1 MKAKA
6 ERSIGDVQGKTTKAA
21 ALQKSA
27 GKNSLEI
34 SDNRE
39 VSASQTKLQMMVDR
53 SPRMTVQRTQ
63 IDRTFDTPVQRLVE
77 STETLSYQSA
87 PVQRRTLSDN
97 SVAKAALGIVRADAP
112 TFGHVHIDKWM
123 NDNAQRRIKWELTKE
138 ESDNADAQDKAAVI
152 DWVREYAKL
161 FKNLTDLYTVVGM
174 LASAAGEKG
183 ASYEGQIKAVKWH
196 PTIKETKPPT
206 IVFGPAPSRGFYEG
220 KTHSIQI
227 DLFKHDT
234 ALEVLDTIMFESINA
249 ARTQELNKDI
259 EGIEEYDTDIAHVER
274 LKVIY
279 ACDSLTKLCQTLG
292 VTGYMTKADENSS
305 VKKGYV
311 EMPSR
316 DKVGNQ
322 AARQALWHWKTED
335 WSVENKKCLWGASP
349 HAPNMPA
356 SVVEV

>member
-6 ERSIGDVQGKTTKAA
+6 EKSISEVQGKTAKAVA
-21 ALQKSA
+21 VQKSA

-39 VSASQTKLQMMVDR
+39 VSASQTELQMMVDH
-53 SPRMTVQRTQ
+53 SPRMTVRRTQ

-77 STETLSYQSA
+77 SNETRNYQNA

-112 TFGHVHIDKWM
+112 TFGHIHDDKWM
-123 NDNAQRRIKWELTKE
+123 NNNATRRIKWELTKE
-138 ESDNADAQDKAAVI
+138 EIANADAQDKAAVI
-152 DWVREYAKL
+152 DWVREYAEL
-161 FKNLTDLYTVVGM
+161 FKNLTDLYRVVGM

-183 ASYEGQIKAVKWH
+183 ASYEDQIKAVKWH
-196 PTIKETKPPT
+196 PTIKETPPPT
-206 IVFGPAPSRGFYEG
+206 IVFGPAPSRGFYDS
-220 KTHSIQI
+220 KAHSIQI

-249 ARTQELNKDI
+249 ARTQELNKNI
-259 EGIEEYDTDIAHVER
+259 EGIEEYGTDVAYVER
-274 LKVIY
+274 LKAIY

-292 VTGYMTKADENSS
+292 VTGYMTKADEKSS

-316 DKVGNQ
+316 DEVGNQ
-322 AARQALWHWKTED
+322 AARQALWHWKTEN
-335 WSVENKKCLWGASP
+335 WSVVNKKLLWGASP

-356 SVVEV
+356 SV